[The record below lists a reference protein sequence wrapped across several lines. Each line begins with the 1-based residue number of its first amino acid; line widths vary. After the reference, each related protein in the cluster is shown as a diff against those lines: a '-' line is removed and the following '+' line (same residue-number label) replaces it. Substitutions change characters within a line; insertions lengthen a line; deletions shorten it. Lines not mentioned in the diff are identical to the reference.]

1 MLKSVNINQGNETNS
16 FNTQVGLFT
25 AQFFGGDSEVPHHHH
40 ADPYIS
46 FVQAGNYLEK
56 NKKAEVYC
64 EKNAVIIHPA
74 NDAHSNLFQSDS
86 VVLSLFFKTAE
97 LEHLRPNAM
106 DFGGQTFKSSNFK
119 MLFHKI
125 SEELRVK
132 DQYSDLVLEGL
143 ALEVLGEIMRNNI
156 GQKVPCNETLAQ
168 KALEFLH
175 DQNEGTVTLTDLEAG
190 LNVPKGV
197 ITRSFKQATGY
208 TIGEYMRKLRVNKA
222 ARLLQETS
230 LPICEVALEV
240 GFCDQAHLNRAF
252 KRETQTT
259 PLSYRKKYHAN

>member
-1 MLKSVNINQGNETNS
+1 MLKSVNIAQANKINS
-16 FNTQVGLFT
+16 FNTQVGLFA
-25 AQFFGGDSEVPHHHH
+25 AQFFEGDSEVPHHHH

-56 NKKAEVYC
+56 SQKAEIFC

-74 NDAHSNLFQSDS
+74 NDAHSNLFHSDC

-106 DFGGQTFKSSNFK
+106 DFGGQTFKTSNFK
-119 MLFHKI
+119 ILFHKI

-156 GQKVPCNETLAQ
+156 GQKASRNENIVQ
-168 KALEFLH
+168 KALEILH
-175 DQNEGTVTLTDLEAG
+175 DQNEGMVTLSELETE
-190 LNVPKGV
+190 LSVQKSV
-197 ITRSFKQATGY
+197 IARSFKRATGY
-208 TIGEYMRKLRVNKA
+208 SIGEYLRKLKIKEA
-222 ARLLQETS
+222 SRLLQETD
-230 LPICEVALEV
+230 LPICQVALKV
-240 GFCDQAHLNRAF
+240 GFCDQAHMNRVF

-259 PLSYRKKYHAN
+259 PLNYRKRFRAN